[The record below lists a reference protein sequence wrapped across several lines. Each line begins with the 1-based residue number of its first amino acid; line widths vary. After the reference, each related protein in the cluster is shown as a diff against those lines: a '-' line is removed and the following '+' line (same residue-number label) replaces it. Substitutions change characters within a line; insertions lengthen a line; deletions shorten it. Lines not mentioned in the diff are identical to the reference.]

1 MSRREISVLWI
12 RVLLLWC
19 CFVALSAQAFHADV
33 FSFDEKIGQKAL
45 FPHLYYQI
53 TPHQVSV
60 DAMVF
65 EPERHH
71 AFRLITASNQVFL
84 PKQQTVWLFA
94 RLHYR
99 GQTNIEVIL
108 DYNFPAADV
117 VEFYSYDRQSHE
129 LRKLNRSGS
138 HFPFSERQ
146 IQSRSYAVTLAFQP
160 AQEMDII
167 IKVIDKALVQT
178 ELSLNQTTGYYLQ
191 QLSNNLVDGIFIGIL
206 LLMAAYNFLLFWT
219 IKEQVYL
226 YFAGFFASFALVTA
240 ILNGAAF
247 ALLWPEHPE
256 TNPAIFYVAV
266 GAMLA
271 CLSLGT
277 QQILDSSAKTAW
289 LWLQLT
295 LSGLLLFSPLYCGDE
310 WQLIL
315 LLAVLA
321 IVMLTNLLRVAGYAL
336 SGRPRARTFAISW
349 LLFFTACTVLVL
361 SQFGYIANDR
371 MWQYLLLSS
380 VFGSMALMSYG
391 LAQRMQQAN
400 EQSNLANQQALQSL
414 QQYYDIYHN
423 AVEGMFTTTLNGQL
437 IAANQSLLN
446 ILGYQN
452 ASQMEMDV
460 KHYGMAK
467 YYANPDDRTHLVRQ
481 LQHSNNQTFELR
493 ALKADGSPF
502 WAQMSA
508 RLTKD
513 ASGEAFIHGSVIDIT
528 EQKMNLEQLAYLASH
543 DPLTGLY
550 NRHHFIK
557 LTQQAWHRCQLEH
570 YCSTVLY
577 IDIDQFKLVNSTC
590 NHSAGDALLKQM
602 SEQLKR
608 ALGQNG
614 HLARLGGD
622 EFAVLL
628 PGKNVQQAFSI
639 AYGLLDVVK
648 EFRFFWQDS
657 LFSIS
662 VSIGMSEISLQDL
675 SGEQSIKKADSACFV
690 AKEKGRNRIH
700 QFHPD
705 DQELQKQQAEIQ
717 WVQILQKALVQDSFV
732 LYMQPIQAL
741 NQRDTLLNYELLL
754 RLRSEDN
761 QVIAPGS
768 FLTSAERYGLMPHI
782 DRWVIRNYLRWLAQH
797 PQHLKIL
804 GHCSINLSG
813 ASLVDPQFKADVLA
827 LFDEYNIPARHIC
840 FEITESMA
848 ILNLQNTLD
857 FIHHFRSLGCH
868 FALDDFGSGFSSYG
882 YLKNFPVDF
891 IKIDGNF
898 VRDLLTDKFDRA
910 IVNSIHDVAT
920 ALGIKTVAEYVES
933 TDILIELRQMGVDY
947 GQGYGIAKP
956 KPLADLL

>member
-1 MSRREISVLWI
+1 MVWI
-12 RVLLLWC
+12 RSFLLCC
-19 CFVALSAQAFHADV
+19 CFYVFSVQAFHADV
-33 FSFDEKIGQKAL
+33 FSFDEKITQKTL
-45 FPHLYYQI
+45 YPHLYYQI
-53 TPHQVSV
+53 TPQHVSV

-71 AFRLITASNQVFL
+71 AFRVVSESNQVFL
-84 PKQQTVWLFA
+84 PSKNTVWLFA

-99 GQTNIEVIL
+99 GQSQIEFIL
-108 DYNFPAADV
+108 DYNFPVADV
-117 VEFYSYDRQSHE
+117 VEFYSYDRQNHE

-138 HFPFSERQ
+138 HFPFNERQ
-146 IQSRSYAVTLAFQP
+146 IQSRSYAVALQFKP
-160 AQEMDII
+160 DQEMDIL
-167 IKVIDKALVQT
+167 IKVQDKALVQT
-178 ELSLNQTTGYYLQ
+178 EVSLNQTSFYYQQ
-191 QLSNNLVDGIFIGIL
+191 QLINNLFDGVLLGVL
-206 LLMAAYNFLLFWT
+206 LLMAAYNLLLFFNL
-219 IKEQVYL
+219 KEHVYL
-226 YFAGFFASFALVTA
+226 HFSGFFAGFALVTA

-247 ALLWPEHPE
+247 ALMWPEHPE

-266 GAMLA
+266 GTMLA
-271 CLSLGT
+271 CLSLAT
-277 QQILDSSAKTAW
+277 QEMLGSTAKSGW
-289 LWLQLT
+289 LWLHLA
-295 LSGLLLFSPLYCGDE
+295 LSASLLFSPLYSSEE
-310 WQLIL
+310 WQLKL
-315 LLAVLA
+315 LLVVLA
-321 IVMLTNLLRVAGYAL
+321 VVMISNLLRVALYSL
-336 SGRPRARTFAISW
+336 SGQPRARTFAFSW
-349 LLFFTACTVLVL
+349 LLFFAACLVLVL
-361 SQFGYIANDR
+361 SQFGYLANDR
-371 MWQYLLLSS
+371 SWQYLLLAS
-380 VFGSMALMSYG
+380 VIGSMALMSYG

-437 IAANQSLLN
+437 IAANKSLLN
-446 ILGYQN
+446 ILGYQDT
-452 ASQMEMDV
+452 SQMEMDV

-481 LQHSNNQTFELR
+481 LQHSNNQSFELR

-508 RLTKD
+508 RLARD
-513 ASGEAFIHGSVIDIT
+513 SSGEAFIHGSVIDIT
-528 EQKMNLEQLAYLASH
+528 EQKVNLEQLAYLASH

-570 YCSTVLY
+570 YCSTILY
-577 IDIDQFKLVNSTC
+577 IDIDQFKLVNTTC
-590 NHSAGDALLKQM
+590 NHSAGDALLKQI

-608 ALGQNG
+608 SLGQNG
-614 HLARLGGD
+614 QLARLGGD

-628 PGKNVQQAFSI
+628 PGKSAQQAFSI
-639 AYGLLDVVK
+639 AYSLLDVVK

-662 VSIGMSEISLQDL
+662 VSIGMSEMSLQDL

-717 WVQILQKALVQDSFV
+717 WVQILQKALLQDNFM

-741 NQRDTLLNYELLL
+741 SERDTVLNYELLL
-754 RLRSEDN
+754 RLRGEDN
-761 QVIAPGS
+761 LVITPGS
-768 FLTSAERYGLMPHI
+768 FLTSAERYGLMPHL
-782 DRWVIRNYLRWLAQH
+782 DRWVIRNYFRWLAQH
-797 PQHLKIL
+797 PHHLKLL
-804 GHCSINLSG
+804 GHCNINLSG
-813 ASLVDPQFKADVLA
+813 ASLVDPEFKSDVSA
-827 LFDEYNIPARHIC
+827 LFEEYKIPARHIC

-857 FIHHFRSLGCH
+857 FINHFRGLGCH

-910 IVNSIHDVAT
+910 IVNSIHDVAA

-933 TDILIELRQMGVDY
+933 TDILIELRKMGVDY
-947 GQGYGIAKP
+947 AQGYGIAKP
-956 KPLADLL
+956 KPLSDLL